1 MTNQYLIHYG
11 IKGMRWGI
19 RKKYKD
25 ASDKTR
31 AKRDKS
37 SSRFQK
43 KADKYQSEILKLD
56 DSWRNRGT
64 KRTLTKKR
72 DKALKNRDRK
82 LQGKLSTGQRNAALI
97 GVALA
102 AYGTY
107 KLADSGNLTRLAAK
121 GKEAL
126 FGGST
131 AWAKDAKLASYDN
144 IDDIKKHV
152 VSRINPNYGDIGTKM
167 NCRRCT
173 IAYELSRRG
182 YDVQAT
188 RSVGATGQSAMGLH
202 NALSPKQDKTNRFKY
217 VVDVFKQTYEG
228 GPVKDSLVSE
238 RGTSNVPGGPH
249 AAREIFEN
257 LAKKPSKSRGELTT
271 YWKSGGAHSMAWE
284 ILNGKP
290 VVIDNQTG
298 TVYDSAK
305 ALSAIADR
313 VESADILRLDDKILN
328 DDFLLRWIKN
338 A

>member
-11 IKGMRWGI
+11 VKGMRWGI
-19 RKKYKD
+19 RKEYKD

-43 KADKYQSEILKLD
+43 KADEYQSEILKLD

-107 KLADSGNLTRLAAK
+107 KLTDSGILTRLAAK

-152 VSRINPNYGDIGTKM
+152 VSRINPNYGDVGTKM

-188 RSVGATGQSAMGLH
+188 RSVGATGQSAIGLH

-217 VVDVFKQTYEG
+217 VVDLFKQTNED
-228 GPVKDSLVSE
+228 GPVKYSLVSKL
-238 RGTSNVPGGPH
+238 GISNVPGGPH
-249 AAREIFEN
+249 TAQDIFEN
-257 LAKKPSKSRGELTT
+257 LAKNPSKSRGELTA

-290 VVIDNQTG
+290 VVIDNQSG

-305 ALSAIADR
+305 ALSAIADG
-313 VESADILRLDDKILN
+313 VKSADILRLDDKILN

>member
-11 IKGMRWGI
+11 VKGMRWGI
-19 RKKYKD
+19 RKKYED
-25 ASDKTR
+25 ASYKTR

-43 KADKYQSEILKLD
+43 KADEYQSEILKLD

-107 KLADSGNLTRLAAK
+107 KLADSGDLTRLAAK

-152 VSRINPNYGDIGTKM
+152 VSRINPNYGDVGTKM

-188 RSVGATGQSAMGLH
+188 RSVGGSGQSTVRLH
-202 NALSPKQDKTNRFKY
+202 NAMSSKQNRMSTLKFALDLTKTKADLESAR
-217 VVDVFKQTYEG
+217 TA
-228 GPVKDSLVSE
+228 SE
-238 RGTSNVPGGPH
+238 ILGSKNT
-249 AAREIFEN
+249 AQDIFEN
-257 LAKKPSKSRGELTT
+257 LAKNPSKSRGELTT
-271 YWKSGGAHSMAWE
+271 YFKSGGAHSMAWE

-290 VVIDNQTG
+290 VVIDNQSG

-305 ALSAIADR
+305 ALSAIAYG
-313 VESADILRLDDKILN
+313 VKSADILRLDDKILN